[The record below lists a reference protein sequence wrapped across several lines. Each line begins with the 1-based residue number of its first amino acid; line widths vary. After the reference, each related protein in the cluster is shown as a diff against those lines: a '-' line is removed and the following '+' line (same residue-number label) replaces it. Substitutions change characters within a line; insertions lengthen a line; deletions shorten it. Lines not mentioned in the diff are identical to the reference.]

1 MVVLKKIKSA
11 SLIEILV
18 ATAIIVIVFVV
29 ASLILNNLILNSY
42 SQKTHIIEYRLNE
55 LEYDLLHKKIKL
67 PYNENYEKW
76 DVTIQSDNGKN
87 HQINITAIN
96 LDTNKTINKTLTY
109 EE

>member
-67 PYNENYEKW
+67 PYKENLEKW
-76 DVTIQSDNGKN
+76 DVTIEFDKGKN
-87 HQINITAIN
+87 HQIQITAIN
-96 LDTNKTINKTLTY
+96 SDTNKSINKTLIY